1 MDKNKKNVPKIRFPG
16 FEEPWEKRKLGKLCD
31 VYDGTHQTPDY
42 KNSGVMF
49 LSVENIKSLKSEKFI
64 SEEDFKKE
72 FNIFPE
78 KGDVLMTRIG
88 DIGTAN
94 VVETSEPKAY
104 YVSLALLKNKSLDPY
119 FLKES
124 IFSERVKNDIW
135 RRTLHIA
142 FPKKI
147 NKNEIA
153 QVIIPYPVK
162 KEEQEQIGTIFKKF
176 NQLITLHQR
185 KLEHLKDKKKG
196 LLQKMFPKEGEK
208 FPELRFPGFT
218 KPWEQRKLGDVT
230 ETITKGTTPND
241 KSWCGPVN
249 YIKTESIDKESGTIT
264 RTASTSIEEH
274 EGLLQRSQMKENDIL
289 FSIVGTLGRVG
300 LVKSKDLPA
309 NTNQQISIIRLN
321 DAIPQYVLYALKS
334 PSIKSFIDRETTIG
348 AQPSLS
354 LWQINKMEIPI
365 PSILE
370 QKKIGDYFQNFDNL
384 ITLHQRKLEHLQQ
397 QKKGLLQQM
406 FI

>member
-16 FEEPWEKRKLGKLCD
+16 FEGAWEQRKLGKLCD

-185 KLEHLKDKKKG
+185 KLEHLQDKKKG

-218 KPWEQRKLGDVT
+218 DPWEQRKLGEVVEFFSGLTYSPDNVI
-230 ETITKGTTPND
+230 EGGGTFVLRSSNVKNGEIVDADNVYVKSDIVNSDNVQVGDIIVVVRNGSRALIGKHAQIKKQMNDTVIGAFMTGVRSETPNFTNAILD
-241 KSWCGPVN
+241 
-249 YIKTESIDKESGTIT
+249 TQQF
-264 RTASTSIEEH
+264 SIEIN
-274 EGLLQRSQMKENDIL
+274 KN
-289 FSIVGTLGRVG
+289 LG
-300 LVKSKDLPA
+300 A
-309 NTNQQISIIRLN
+309 TINQI
-321 DAIPQYVLYALKS
+321 
-334 PSIKSFIDRETTIG
+334 TIG
-348 AQPSLS
+348 AF
-354 LWQINKMEIPI
+354 KEMMFYIPI
-365 PSILE
+365 ENSERE
-370 QKKIGDYFQNFDNL
+370 QIGAFFNRLDNL